1 MNVASPYEA
10 LGVQENAS
18 LEQCTAA
25 YKKLVKKY
33 HPDLYPNDVIAREAM
48 KEVNR
53 AYDAIKNNDFSL
65 WHNQN
70 EPNQSTQTSNAKDAQ
85 SSYNSNSNQSN
96 PHKAAT
102 DKMRYNIISISYT
115 QRSNR
120 TYTILSLGLFA
131 ACAYLLIEYVFKY
144 CNYDNLMYFFAET
157 VNEHDFFAPNFDRVT
172 EYLPNINIE
181 LYVDILAKLLLACAI
196 TITAMF
202 LLTAIYNISHI
213 ITIDKMNKLHMSA
226 SDIPQTEEEYYSFH
240 KKVSKTTKQIKKTRI
255 INITYAVIT
264 YLTIILFFATVAM
277 YTVFQTALF
286 IPFGYKGYK
295 ILMIGIAIL
304 MFVIYAIFIS
314 EKYERIKKSRC
325 IQNGDCIENLDT
337 MLKGV
342 GIATIPMLIIL
353 SIVLLIIYIVLSLL
367 GGGRS
372 DD

>member
-33 HPDLYPNDVIAREAM
+33 HPDLNPNDVIAREAM
-48 KEVNR
+48 KEINR
-53 AYDAIKNNDFSL
+53 AYDAIKNNDFSH
-65 WHNQN
+65 WHNQS
-70 EPNQSTQTSNAKDAQ
+70 EPNQSTQTYNTKDAQ
-85 SSYNSNSNQSN
+85 SAYNSSSNKSS
-96 PHKAAT
+96 PHKPGT
-102 DKMRYNIISISYT
+102 DKMRYNVISMSYT

-120 TYTILSLGLFA
+120 TYAILSLGLFA

-157 VNEHDFFAPNFDRVT
+157 VSEHDFFAPNFNRVA

-196 TITAMF
+196 TITVMF

-213 ITIDKMNKLHMSA
+213 ITINKMSKLHMSA
-226 SDIPQTEEEYYSFH
+226 TDTEEYYSFH
-240 KKVSKTTKQIKKTRI
+240 KKVSETTKQIKKARI

-264 YLTIILFFATVAM
+264 YLTITLFFVTVAM

-304 MFVIYAIFIS
+304 MFVICAIFVS
-314 EKYERIKKSRC
+314 EKYERIKKSKC
-325 IQNGDCIENLDT
+325 IKNGDCIENLDT
-337 MLKGV
+337 MLKGI

-367 GGGRS
+367 GGGRN